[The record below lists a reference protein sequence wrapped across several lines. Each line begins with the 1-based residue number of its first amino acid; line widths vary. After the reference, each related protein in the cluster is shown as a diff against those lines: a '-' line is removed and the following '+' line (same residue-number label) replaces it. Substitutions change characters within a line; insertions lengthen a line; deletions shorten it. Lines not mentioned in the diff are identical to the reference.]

1 MPGQDSFEVT
11 TEDVGDA
18 RVLGVRG
25 EADRFRTEEVSGA
38 IDAAR
43 REGRKAVVDLS
54 AVTYLDSSM
63 LAALVAA
70 SEQGRRRAEPLVIVC
85 ETPRLRRSLQLK
97 GLETILQIVESRE
110 QALELLAGSGE
121 DVPPVPEGA

>member
-1 MPGQDSFEVT
+1 MPNQHLFELT
-11 TEDVGDA
+11 AEDVGDA
-18 RVLGVRG
+18 RVVTVHG

-38 IDAAR
+38 IEAAR
-43 REGRKAVVDLS
+43 RDDRQVVVDLS

-97 GLETILQIVESRE
+97 GLEAILQIVESRE
-110 QALELLAGSGE
+110 RALELLAGSGG
-121 DVPPVPEGA
+121 DAPAVPEEA